1 MERILLRST
10 TKSVVATAFM
20 CLALA
25 LSGVAAGA
33 NQSASPKKWV
43 GVLCGSL
50 VTWEQTVKS
59 ETGKLETEINK
70 LRKGGPVNLGVAKT
84 QLTGFLGRLVG
95 STDTL
100 LGKLKAVG
108 APAVTNGSKLQST
121 LLKGLGQINT
131 AFENGK
137 KSSQALPT
145 SNRTAFSNGAKR
157 IGLTISASGNQSQ
170 AALSGLARYDSKAL
184 DDAFKANKTCSKIG
198 G

>member
-1 MERILLRST
+1 LRST
-10 TKSVVATAFM
+10 TKSVITTGFI
-20 CLALA
+20 CLALL

-33 NQSASPKKWV
+33 NQGASPKKWV

-59 ETGKLETEINK
+59 ETGKLKAEINK
-70 LRKGGPVNLGVAKT
+70 LSKAGPVNLGVARS

-95 STDTL
+95 STNTL

-108 APAVTNGSKLQST
+108 PPAVTNGSKLEAA
-121 LLKGLGQINT
+121 LLKGLGAVNT
-131 AFENGK
+131 GFQNGK
-137 KSSQALPT
+137 NASQALPT
-145 SNRTAFSNGAKR
+145 NNRTAFSKGAKN
-157 IGLTISASGNQSQ
+157 IGLTISASGNQAQ
-170 AALSGLARYDSKAL
+170 GALAGIARYDSKPL